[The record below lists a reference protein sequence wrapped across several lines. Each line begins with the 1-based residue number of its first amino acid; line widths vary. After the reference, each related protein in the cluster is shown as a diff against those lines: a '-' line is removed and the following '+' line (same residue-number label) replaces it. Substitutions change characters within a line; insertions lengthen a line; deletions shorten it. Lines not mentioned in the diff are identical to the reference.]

1 LIEHRNRRGVG
12 SPGERDARSV
22 AIAAPPKAPAAPD
35 LHKTRCCS
43 SHWVPHVEGLLLAG
57 QEQSFDSARDVVCF
71 KIGPDS

>member
-1 LIEHRNRRGVG
+1 
-12 SPGERDARSV
+12 
-22 AIAAPPKAPAAPD
+22 

-57 QEQSFDSARDVVCF
+57 QEQAFDSARDVVCF